1 MTLSDAKLT
10 KAQTHEVILVGGSTR
25 ISKTEKRL

>member
-10 KAQTHEVILVGGSTR
+10 KAPTHEVILVGSSTR
-25 ISKTEKRL
+25 VSKMEKRL